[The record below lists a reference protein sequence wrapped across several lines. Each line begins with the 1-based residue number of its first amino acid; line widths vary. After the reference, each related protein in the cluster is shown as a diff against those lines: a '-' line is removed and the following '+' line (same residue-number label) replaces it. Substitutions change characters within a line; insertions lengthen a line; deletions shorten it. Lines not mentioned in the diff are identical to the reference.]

1 MSIVN
6 LQMNYNLLKQSFANK
21 DLSLPQRLQI
31 LHLLSSSA
39 RGVSL
44 EDLLLLLPRS
54 VSNTLMHLRK
64 NSSCFNEFIE
74 TFYTADEFSSP
85 IPILSRESV
94 FSESLKKSIQIL
106 NSKALIES
114 SYKIQHIAIE
124 KMNKKQNFD

>member
-1 MSIVN
+1 MVSIVN

-21 DLSLPQRLQI
+21 DLPFPQRLQI

-54 VSNTLMHLRK
+54 VSNNLMHHRK
-64 NSSCFNEFIE
+64 NSSWFNEFIE
-74 TFYTADEFSSP
+74 TFYTFDEFSSP
-85 IPILSRESV
+85 IPILERESV
-94 FSESLKKSIQIL
+94 FTENLKKTIQIL

-114 SYKIQHIAIE
+114 SFKI
-124 KMNKKQNFD
+124 